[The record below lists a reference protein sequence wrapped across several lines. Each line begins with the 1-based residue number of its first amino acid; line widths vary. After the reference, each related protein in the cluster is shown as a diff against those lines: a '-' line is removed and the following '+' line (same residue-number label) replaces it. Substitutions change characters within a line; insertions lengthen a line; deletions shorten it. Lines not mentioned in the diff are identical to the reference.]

1 MDYFEA
7 IWKSIVL
14 GTAQGLT
21 EFLPVSSSGH
31 LSLLQRVLGYE
42 MAGGS
47 MMFVNVMLHLGTL
60 AAVIFVFWR
69 DIVGLFKKPFKT
81 LLMLVVA
88 TIPAAIVGVLAGDK
102 IDEIFAGAQGL
113 LYLAICFACTAVMLL
128 TCELVAKRWKAP
140 KPLNW
145 QNAVPMGLMQAVA
158 LFPGISRSGSTIV
171 AGTLTGAKR
180 EDVAK
185 FSFMMSIPIILG
197 SVVMEVKDL
206 IFPGEEGLA
215 LTMGGPEIVGMV
227 VGVLCA
233 AAFGLFSVK
242 VMLKVI
248 GKANYKW
255 FAFYLVLLSMTCFW
269 LDALAIL

>member
-1 MDYFEA
+1 MNYFEA

-14 GTAQGLT
+14 GTVQGIT

-31 LSLLQRVLGYE
+31 LSLLQRVLGFN

-60 AAVIFVFWR
+60 AAVVFVFWR
-69 DIVGLFKKPFKT
+69 DILGLFKKPFKT

-88 TIPAAIVGVLAGDK
+88 TVPAAVVGVLAADK
-102 IDEIFAGAQGL
+102 IDAIFAGAQGL
-113 LYLAICFACTAVMLL
+113 LYLAVCFACTAAMLL
-128 TCELVAKRWKAP
+128 ACEIVSKRWKAP
-140 KPLNW
+140 KPLGW
-145 QNAVPMGLMQAVA
+145 KNALPMGLMQAVA

-171 AGTLTGAKR
+171 AGAVTGAKR
-180 EDVAK
+180 EEVAK
-185 FSFMMSIPIILG
+185 FSFLMSIPIILG

-206 IFPGEEGLA
+206 IFPGEEGIA
-215 LTMGGPEIVGMV
+215 LSFGGPEAVGMV
-227 VGVLCA
+227 FGVVCA
-233 AAFGLFSVK
+233 AIFGFFSVK

-269 LDALAIL
+269 LDALAVL